1 MPDFMISDEELLLKK
16 EIRRFALSELE
27 PHASEFDSSGKF
39 PRKNIEGLANLGLT
53 GLTIDEKYGGVGG
66 TSKQL
71 AIVAEEI
78 ARGCGSTSVIFL
90 AHLSLC
96 TQFIN
101 TYGTE
106 EQKTKYLSDLIS
118 AKSIGAFALTEPGAG
133 SDSAKIATSLHK
145 VGGEYLLNGTKLY
158 TTNAKEADVFV
169 IIANR
174 DIRLNRKGIVALILE
189 RGAEGF
195 VINPQSGKMGMRASS
210 TAELVFNNTPVP
222 EKNIIGEG
230 ADGFKKLMDILNGS
244 RIGIAAQGVGLA
256 QAAYDVSV
264 SYAKQRSAFGN
275 KLDQFQAIQW
285 MIADMATDIE
295 ASRMLVY
302 KAAEYKDDGLKYA
315 KEASMAKLLSSRV
328 AVESANKAVQI
339 HGGLGYFAPTV
350 AERLYRDS
358 KVTEIYEGT
367 SEIQR
372 MIISKEALK

>member
-1 MPDFMISDEELLLKK
+1 MPDFMVSDEDLLLKK
-16 EIRRFALSELE
+16 EIRRFAINELE
-27 PHASEFDSSGKF
+27 PHASEIDSSGKF
-39 PRKNIEGLANLGLT
+39 PRKNIDGLVELGLT

-96 TQFIN
+96 AQFIN

-106 EQKTKYLSDLIS
+106 EQKTKYLSDLVS
-118 AKSIGAFALTEPGAG
+118 AKSIGAFGLTEPNAG
-133 SDSAKIATSLHK
+133 SDSARITTSIRQ
-145 VGGEYLLNGTKLY
+145 VGDEYVLNGTKLY
-158 TTNAKEADVFV
+158 ITNAKEADIFV
-169 IIANR
+169 IIANKEPQ
-174 DIRLNRKGIVALILE
+174 LNRSGIVGIILE

-195 VINPQSGKMGMRASS
+195 NINPQSGKMGMRASS
-210 TAELVFNNTPVP
+210 TAELVFNNTPISA
-222 EKNIIGEG
+222 KNIIGDG
-230 ADGFKKLMDILNGS
+230 VDGFKKLMDILNGS

-264 SYAKQRSAFGN
+264 SYSKQRSAFGG
-275 KLDQFQAIQW
+275 KLSESQAIQW
-285 MIADMATDIE
+285 MIADMATGIE

-302 KAAEYKDDGLKYA
+302 KAAEYKDNNIKYI
-315 KEASMAKLLSSRV
+315 KEASMAKLMSSKV
-328 AVESANKAVQI
+328 AVDSANKAVQI
-339 HGGLGYFAPTV
+339 HGGLGYFAPTI

>member
-1 MPDFMISDEELLLKK
+1 MPDFMVSDEDLLLKK
-16 EIRRFALSELE
+16 EIRRFAINELE
-27 PHASEFDSSGKF
+27 PYASEIDSSGKF
-39 PRKNIEGLANLGLT
+39 PRKNIDGLVELGLT

-96 TQFIN
+96 AQFIN

-106 EQKTKYLSDLIS
+106 EQKTKYLSDLVS
-118 AKSIGAFALTEPGAG
+118 AKSIGAFGLTEPNAG
-133 SDSAKIATSLHK
+133 SDSARITTSIRQ
-145 VGGEYLLNGTKLY
+145 VGDEYVLNGTKLY
-158 TTNAKEADVFV
+158 ITNAKEADIFV
-169 IIANR
+169 IIANKEPQ
-174 DIRLNRKGIVALILE
+174 LNRSGIVGIILE

-195 VINPQSGKMGMRASS
+195 NINPQSGKMGMRASS
-210 TAELVFNNTPVP
+210 TAELVFNNTPISA
-222 EKNIIGEG
+222 KNIIGDG
-230 ADGFKKLMDILNGS
+230 VDGFKKLMDILNGS

-264 SYAKQRSAFGN
+264 SYSKQRSAFGR
-275 KLDQFQAIQW
+275 KLSESQAIQW
-285 MIADMATDIE
+285 MIADMATGIE

-302 KAAEYKDDGLKYA
+302 KAAEYKDNNIKYI
-315 KEASMAKLLSSRV
+315 KEASMAKLMSSKV
-328 AVESANKAVQI
+328 AVDSANKAVQI
-339 HGGLGYFAPTV
+339 HGGLGYFAPTI

>member
-1 MPDFMISDEELLLKK
+1 MPDFMVSDEDLLLKK
-16 EIRRFALSELE
+16 EIRRFAINELE
-27 PHASEFDSSGKF
+27 PYASEIDSSGKF
-39 PRKNIEGLANLGLT
+39 PRKNIDGLVELGLT

-96 TQFIN
+96 AQFIN

-106 EQKTKYLSDLIS
+106 EQKTKYLSDLVS
-118 AKSIGAFALTEPGAG
+118 AKSIGAFGLTEPNAG
-133 SDSAKIATSLHK
+133 SDSARITTSIRQ
-145 VGGEYLLNGTKLY
+145 VGDEYVLNGTKLY
-158 TTNAKEADVFV
+158 ITNAKEADIFV

-174 DIRLNRKGIVALILE
+174 EPQLNRSGIVGIILE

-195 VINPQSGKMGMRASS
+195 NINPQSGKMGMRASS
-210 TAELVFNNTPVP
+210 TAELVFNNTPISA
-222 EKNIIGEG
+222 KNIIGDG
-230 ADGFKKLMDILNGS
+230 VDGFKKLMDILNGS

-264 SYAKQRSAFGN
+264 SYSKQRSAFGR
-275 KLDQFQAIQW
+275 KLSESQAIQW
-285 MIADMATDIE
+285 MIADMATGIE

-302 KAAEYKDDGLKYA
+302 KAAEYKDNNIKYI
-315 KEASMAKLLSSRV
+315 KEASMAKLMSSKV
-328 AVESANKAVQI
+328 AVDSANKAVQI
-339 HGGLGYFAPTV
+339 HGGLGYFAPTI

-372 MIISKEALK
+372 MIISREALK

>member
-1 MPDFMISDEELLLKK
+1 MPDFMVSDEDLLLKK
-16 EIRRFALSELE
+16 EIRRFAINELE
-27 PHASEFDSSGKF
+27 PYASEIDSSGKF
-39 PRKNIEGLANLGLT
+39 PRKNIDGLVELGLT

-96 TQFIN
+96 AQFIN

-106 EQKTKYLSDLIS
+106 EQKTKYLSDLVS
-118 AKSIGAFALTEPGAG
+118 AKSIGAFGLTEPNAG
-133 SDSAKIATSLHK
+133 SDSARITTSIRQ
-145 VGGEYLLNGTKLY
+145 VGDEYVLNGTKLY
-158 TTNAKEADVFV
+158 ITNAKEADIFV

-174 DIRLNRKGIVALILE
+174 EPQLNRSGIVGIILE

-195 VINPQSGKMGMRASS
+195 NINPQFGKMGMRASS
-210 TAELVFNNTPVP
+210 TAELVFNNTPISA
-222 EKNIIGEG
+222 KNIIGDG
-230 ADGFKKLMDILNGS
+230 VDGFKKLMDILNGS

-264 SYAKQRSAFGN
+264 SYSKQRSAFGR
-275 KLDQFQAIQW
+275 KLSESQAIQW
-285 MIADMATDIE
+285 MIADMATGIE

-302 KAAEYKDDGLKYA
+302 KAAEYKDNNIKYI
-315 KEASMAKLLSSRV
+315 KEASMAKLMSSRV
-328 AVESANKAVQI
+328 AVDSANKAVQI
-339 HGGLGYFAPTV
+339 HGGLGYFAPTI

-372 MIISKEALK
+372 MIISREALK